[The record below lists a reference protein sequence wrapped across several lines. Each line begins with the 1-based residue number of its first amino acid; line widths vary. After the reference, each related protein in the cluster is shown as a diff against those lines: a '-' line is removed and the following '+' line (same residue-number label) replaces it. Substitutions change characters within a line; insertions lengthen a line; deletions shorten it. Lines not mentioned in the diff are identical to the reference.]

1 MLHRG
6 FNLKFGD
13 KMSLESLTDVERG
26 FVVTAA
32 PTLCMALAS
41 LLLSNM
47 EVGKLMESLLQYF
60 AAGLILAAVA
70 AELFPL
76 MLEGVTQAD
85 SMAGITVGFA
95 VGIAMVYG
103 MDSVMELFG
112 VSDDDEGEAKS
123 ESGEGSA
130 KRPSLRDSFS
140 EVGVVDEAS
149 TFGMQIVGLQPRA
162 TTSAL
167 PAGDDETMK
176 ELQLYQGLSPEPQGD
191 WNDDDLSRAEQAI
204 LNPSH
209 RDHVKEHVKEICDAV
224 DVMLEQSLQLMDEG
238 SQHTV
243 REQEELA
250 EKIDEGVHKLQYLV
264 DHTRRLVEGA
274 EADVTGVAAKVWLT
288 EDRKRTM
295 RRRVLALKYCAEHL
309 NEHVSEAHIDA
320 ALLKEIHGHMD
331 DMDKQITFF
340 HDSVQ
345 KAASKWGRKAYTLPE
360 PELGDELPMSLVV
373 PVTLDCFVDGFLIG
387 VTCAIAPKAGII
399 LGAANC
405 LEMGSLGMAYAVR
418 LKRCTGTRPSVRFLA
433 LFLPPILMFLSS
445 GIGAALGQA
454 SQAVPAVYVGFVAF
468 GVVALL
474 ALSLNELIVEAK
486 ASLDE
491 AGAPE
496 TLSAVLF
503 LAIWIVLMIDV
514 NTPQESGR

>member
-1 MLHRG
+1 M
-6 FNLKFGD
+6 
-13 KMSLESLTDVERG
+13 ERA

-32 PTLCMALAS
+32 PTICMALAS
-41 LLLSNM
+41 LLLSNV
-47 EVGKLMESLLQYF
+47 EVGKLAESLLQYF

-76 MLEGVTQAD
+76 MLDGVTHVD

-95 VGIAMVYG
+95 VGMAMVYG
-103 MDSVMELFG
+103 MDSLMELFG
-112 VSDDDEGEAKS
+112 VSDDDEDSKT
-123 ESGEGSA
+123 ESVEGSA
-130 KRPSLRDSFS
+130 KRPSLRDSFT
-140 EVGVVDEAS
+140 EIAVVDEAA
-149 TFGMQIVGLQPRA
+149 TIGMQIVGLQPRA

-176 ELQLYQGLSPEPQGD
+176 ELQLYQGLSPEPQGE
-191 WNDDDLSRAEQAI
+191 WNEDDLSRAEQAI
-204 LNPSH
+204 LNPKH

-224 DVMLEQSLQLMDEG
+224 DIMLEKSLQLMDEA

-250 EKIDEGVHKLQYLV
+250 ENIDEGVHKLQYLV

-309 NEHVSEAHIDA
+309 NEHVSETHIDA

-360 PELGDELPMSLVV
+360 PELGDAIPMNLVV

-387 VTCAIAPKAGII
+387 VTCAISPKAGII

-418 LKRCTGTRPSVRFLA
+418 LKRCTGTRPTVRYLA

-445 GIGAALGQA
+445 GIGAALGHA

-486 ASLDE
+486 VSLDE

-503 LAIWIVLMIDV
+503 FAIWIVLMVDV
-514 NTPQESGR
+514 NTPSS